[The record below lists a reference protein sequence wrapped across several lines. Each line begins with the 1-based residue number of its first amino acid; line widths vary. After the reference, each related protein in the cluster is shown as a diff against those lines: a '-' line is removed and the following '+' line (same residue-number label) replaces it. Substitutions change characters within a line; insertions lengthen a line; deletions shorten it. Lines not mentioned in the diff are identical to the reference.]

1 MEELGSGAFAA
12 VRYVGET
19 GSTNAD
25 AAELLG
31 DPRFAGLTIVAEY
44 QTRGSG
50 RKGRSWLA
58 QPGTALLF
66 TTILP
71 RPIDSDRLWTVP
83 FWTALAVGRALDVC
97 GVAAALQWPNDL
109 LIDDRK
115 VAGILCTSRVTGRNA
130 HVGCGVGIN
139 VHRRAGA
146 QAGIEPPPA
155 FCDDRNPSIVRATLL
170 RAILAEFDA
179 TLDALDDAE
188 RVARAWESAAG
199 LPGKRYRLLE
209 DGASTS
215 FEATALGLDRGG
227 GLIVA
232 RETGERETIALAD
245 ARVLR

>member
-1 MEELGSGAFAA
+1 MRATISPIKPRETASGLHRINVRSIAIGPPNTARQASPPMEELGSGAFAA

-155 FCDDRNPSIVRATLL
+155 FCDDRNQIGRAH
-170 RAILAEFDA
+170 
-179 TLDALDDAE
+179 
-188 RVARAWESAAG
+188 V
-199 LPGKRYRLLE
+199 
-209 DGASTS
+209 
-215 FEATALGLDRGG
+215 
-227 GLIVA
+227 
-232 RETGERETIALAD
+232 
-245 ARVLR
+245 